1 MRAFILR
8 RLAVLPLVIV
18 GVTLLLFSLTQLLSP
33 EMRASLYVKDP
44 RQLEAIDEVIRARGL
59 NDPVIMQYGRWLN
72 MLAHGELGY
81 SETANMPVAQAIKA
95 YLPAT
100 LELAVCTMLPVLL
113 LGVWLGTLSAVKKDK
128 WADHII
134 RAGSITSYSLP
145 IFVLGLLLLMIF
157 YGKLGWFE
165 PGRYSLDTD
174 YLLSAGGFRQ
184 YTGLMTLDA
193 LLNRNLTVFA
203 DALKH
208 LVLPAAALC
217 IGSAALMIRVMRSS
231 MLEELGKDYVRTA
244 RAKGLPE
251 WRVQYVHAGKNAL
264 IPVITIASLQFVRLL
279 GGVVIIETVF
289 NFPGLGRWGVTAA
302 QQLDIPGVLGFALM
316 TSLLFVTGNLAADIA
331 YAWADPRIRYR

>member
-8 RLAVLPLVIV
+8 RLAALPLVV
-18 GVTLLLFSLTQLLSP
+18 AGVTLLLFALTQLLSP

-44 RQLEAIDEVIRARGL
+44 RQLDSLAEIIKTRGL
-59 NDPVIMQYGRWLN
+59 NDPVLVQYGRWLG
-72 MLAHGELGY
+72 MLARGELGY
-81 SETANMPVAQAIKA
+81 SETANMPVTEAIKA

-100 LELAVCTMLPVLL
+100 LELSVATMAPVLL
-113 LGVWLGTLSAVKKDK
+113 LGIWLGTLSAVKKDR
-128 WADHII
+128 WADHLI

-145 IFVLGLLLLMIF
+145 IFVLGLLLLMFF

-165 PGRYSLDTD
+165 PGRYSLETD
-174 YLLSAGGFRQ
+174 YLISAGGFTRH
-184 YTGLMTLDA
+184 TGLLTIDA
-193 LLNRNLTVFA
+193 LLNRNMTVFL

-208 LVLPAAALC
+208 LVLPAFALC

-251 WRVQYVHAGKNAL
+251 WRVRYVHAGKNAL
-264 IPVITIASLQFVRLL
+264 IPVITVASLQFVKLL

-289 NFPGLGRWGVTAA
+289 AFPGIGRWGVTAA

-316 TSLLFVTGNLAADIA
+316 TSLLFVTGNLLADIA